1 MRSQNVGQFYDFLKS
16 VKDDHSLLVKYG
28 NNPAGLFKD
37 GGLDVDNL
45 PPEILGKI
53 SAAGMSL
60 DDVLSGVE
68 KGVDTAAKVAG
79 IISIFL

>member
-1 MRSQNVGQFYDFLKS
+1 M
-16 VKDDHSLLVKYG
+16 

-45 PPEILGKI
+45 PLEILGKI

-60 DDVLSGVE
+60 DDVLGGIE
-68 KGVDTAAKVAG
+68 KSVDTAAKIAG
-79 IISIFL
+79 IISIFV